1 MEERLREDKS
11 LEVCLVCETTSS
23 STWSEEEKNKRRY
36 QRGRWTEKASCTMMR
51 IFEFILDEFW

>member
-23 STWSEEEKNKRRY
+23 STWSEEEKNERFLY
-36 QRGRWTEKASCTMMR
+36 EEIESSFTTYHQTSCH
-51 IFEFILDEFW
+51 FDSA